1 MSRKLRTV
9 ILRLAGALLLALGVL
24 HLGVTPIIARMLKRG
39 MSAESAQWLSPPM
52 LLNHV
57 VVGILLLPLGAL
69 TLYAAVPAGS
79 GTPWALVVV
88 RVTAL
93 AVATLPLALGLLMGA
108 HYFEAV
114 AFVIATVIVCAAS
127 VALLVAAFW
136 PVENAGT

>member
-39 MSAESAQWLSPPM
+39 MSAESAQWLSPPL

-69 TLYAAVPAGS
+69 TLFAAAPAGS

-127 VALLVAAFW
+127 VALLAAAFW